1 MTLEILQESLR
12 NAPIIKRGN
21 YPYFIHP
28 VTDGVPS
35 MDPAVIKEI
44 TDHIASSV
52 DLNIDKILS
61 IEAMGIPLA
70 TALSLKMSIP
80 FSIVRKRKY
89 ELEGEVKLSQSTG
102 YSKGELYINDIR
114 KGERLLVVDD
124 VISTGG
130 TLRALLQALDKI
142 GASVVDVIVVIG
154 RGEGVKQLR
163 ELGYNVR
170 TLVDIDVS
178 ESGVSIKEVAG
189 EQ

>member
-1 MTLEILQESLR
+1 MTLDILQESLR
-12 NAPIIKRGN
+12 KAPIIKRGD

-35 MDPAVIKEI
+35 MDPGLIAEVTE
-44 TDHIASSV
+44 HIAGII
-52 DLNIDKILS
+52 DPDIDKILS

-70 TALSLKMSIP
+70 TALSLKLGIP

-89 ELEGEVKLSQSTG
+89 ELEGEIKLSQSTG

-114 KGERLLVVDD
+114 KGDRLLVVDD

-130 TLRALLQALDKI
+130 TLKALLQALENI
-142 GASVVDVIVVIG
+142 GASVLDVIVVIG
-154 RGEGVKQLR
+154 RGDGVKQLH
-163 ELGYNVR
+163 EMGFNVR

-178 ESGVSIKEVAG
+178 ESGVIIKEVAG